1 MFRFESPQYLWLL
14 WLVVVLVAV
23 RYYSLWR
30 RQKKI
35 TRIGDK
41 DLVRQLMPDA
51 STMRRRVK
59 FWLTMAAVAVLVV
72 VIARPQMGSKI
83 SNEKRNGIE
92 TIICLDISNSMLA
105 QDVAPSRLDKSKM
118 LVENLVDNFSND
130 KIGLV
135 VFAGDAFVQLPITS
149 DYVSAKMFLQ
159 GISPALISTQGTD
172 IARAISVASSSFT
185 QQQGVGKA
193 IIVITDGE
201 DHEGGALDA
210 AKEARKKGINVF
222 ILGIGSTKGSPIP
235 VGGGEYIRDN
245 AGNIVMSAL
254 NEDMCR
260 DIARAGSIYPCRQHQ
275 RRSGEVERRAFEAPE
290 RRDRERYLQRVC
302 RAVPVV
308 LHRVAR
314 SADSGGVHHGEEES
328 VVQTFQTI
336 QEINDIQH
344 EEVFSSFN
352 LDDSG
357 IGRLCA
363 DRPPAHTLRQPLVQA
378 GQLCEG

>member
-35 TRIGDK
+35 MRIGDK

-118 LVENLVDNFSND
+118 LVENLVDNFTND

-159 GISPALISTQGTD
+159 NTTPALIQTQGTNF
-172 IARAISVASSSFT
+172 AAAIDLATKSFT
-185 QQQGVGKA
+185 QQDHVGRA

-201 DHEGGALDA
+201 NHEPGAEDAVMA
-210 AKEARKKGINVF
+210 AKNKGINVF
-222 ILGIGSTKGSPIP
+222 ILGIGSTKGAPIP
-235 VGGGEYIRDN
+235 MGDGSYLKDRT
-245 AGNIVMSAL
+245 GNTVMTAL
-254 NEDMCR
+254 NEQMCR
-260 DIARAGSIYPCRQHQ
+260 QLAQAGSGQYIHVDNTSDAEQALNDDLSKLQKGETDTVIYSEYDEQFQAVGILVILLLILDICML
-275 RRSGEVERRAFEAPE
+275 EVKNP
-290 RRDRERYLQRVC
+290 L
-302 RAVPVV
+302 
-308 LHRVAR
+308 
-314 SADSGGVHHGEEES
+314 
-328 VVQTFQTI
+328 
-336 QEINDIQH
+336 
-344 EEVFSSFN
+344 
-352 LDDSG
+352 
-357 IGRLCA
+357 
-363 DRPPAHTLRQPLVQA
+363 LRNVKFFTH
-378 GQLCEG
+378 

>member
-35 TRIGDK
+35 MRIGDK

-118 LVENLVDNFSND
+118 LVENLVDNFTND

-149 DYVSAKMFLQ
+149 DYVSAKMFLH

-172 IARAISVASSSFT
+172 IARALSVASSSFT
-185 QQQGVGKA
+185 QQQGVGKYSS
-193 IIVITDGE
+193 
-201 DHEGGALDA
+201 LM
-210 AKEARKKGINVF
+210 AKTMKAEHWRQQRKRVRKASMYSF
-222 ILGIGSTKGSPIP
+222 
-235 VGGGEYIRDN
+235 
-245 AGNIVMSAL
+245 SA
-254 NEDMCR
+254 
-260 DIARAGSIYPCRQHQ
+260 
-275 RRSGEVERRAFEAPE
+275 
-290 RRDRERYLQRVC
+290 
-302 RAVPVV
+302 
-308 LHRVAR
+308 
-314 SADSGGVHHGEEES
+314 
-328 VVQTFQTI
+328 
-336 QEINDIQH
+336 
-344 EEVFSSFN
+344 
-352 LDDSG
+352 
-357 IGRLCA
+357 
-363 DRPPAHTLRQPLVQA
+363 
-378 GQLCEG
+378 